1 MNRKNATKTNNLK
14 FLLILLTLPL
24 LLLSSFRSAD
34 AAGLRL
40 IYAND
45 NLGELDGC
53 G

>member
-1 MNRKNATKTNNLK
+1 MDNRHGKNKRLSFL
-14 FLLILLTLPL
+14 FLLALPFL
-24 LLLSSFRSAD
+24 ALSIGTTAD
-34 AAGLRL
+34 AATFRL